1 MSSSNDLVR
10 AHQMAMVGN
19 PSAGIYP
26 QYGNLGPGMSPIPYP
41 AGLYCPSLDFNRAY
55 ALRMIEEMQRR
66 DQPQKPPYS
75 YIALIA
81 MAIKNAPDR
90 KITLNGIYQFI
101 MERFPYYHDNKQG
114 WQNSIRHNL
123 SLNDCFVKVA
133 REKGK
138 PGKGNY
144 WTLDPNCEEMFENG
158 NYRRR
163 KRRVKGSSKED
174 CDQIEGG
181 SETEALS
188 DSEEHPDVEL
198 GGLDENDSGINVAC
212 SDEENSKDGTENR
225 LSGEGNPSSSS
236 EIPAIR
242 KRLFTIDSLIGDDSP
257 AHFQSQTTA
266 GKRKLDS
273 YDNEPNEKKKK
284 YDIFDKIPSPPPKII
299 DLKGQSPTSFQISL
313 ASGLY
318 GNSFLRNPPHG
329 LSPPLGAYPGY
340 PPFGGFSLPISN
352 PQELLLR
359 AQGLGHFLNTG
370 TSDREWTSRNSPV
383 GLR

>member
-1 MSSSNDLVR
+1 MSSPNELVR
-10 AHQMAMVGN
+10 AQQLAMVGN
-19 PSAGIYP
+19 SSTGLYP
-26 QYGNLGPGMSPIPYP
+26 QYGNLGPGMPPYPYP

-55 ALRMIEEMQRR
+55 ALRMIEEMHRR

-163 KRRVKGSSKED
+163 KRRVKGSGKED
-174 CDQIEGG
+174 GEQIEG
-181 SETEALS
+181 SYETDNHS
-188 DSEEHPDVEL
+188 DAEDRTDEELAGP
-198 GGLDENDSGINVAC
+198 DENDSGINVVC

-225 LSGEGNPSSSS
+225 FCS
-236 EIPAIR
+236 EEVISNSPETPAIR

-257 AHFQSQTTA
+257 VHFQTDTN
-266 GKRKLDS
+266 GKRKLENYENIS
-273 YDNEPNEKKKK
+273 NEKKKK

-318 GNSFLRNPPHG
+318 SNGFLRNHPHG
-329 LSPPLGAYPGY
+329 LSPPMGAYAGY
-340 PPFGGFSLPISN
+340 PPFGGFSLPINN
-352 PQELLLR
+352 PQELIMR
-359 AQGLGHFLNTG
+359 AQGLGHFLNAG
-370 TSDREWTSRNSPV
+370 TSDRDWTARTSQAGIR
-383 GLR
+383 